1 MIECASIKEANTAA
15 EALSITVSLR
25 GYFDDLLSPPRP
37 KRTVKMERVVVSVK
51 NCQMVLTRIGET
63 TPSFSEIRNRR
74 ALPRVGDLVVFLVAG
89 ELVHVRVKQILA
101 QGEGTFVVSLKEVV
115 AEDARRRGPI
125 AIESTAAL
133 GGRGS
138 FSQVTSPLRNAFSA
152 LVASVQISK
161 GLTF

>member
-1 MIECASIKEANTAA
+1 MRHHRFFTLASGDPIVRPPEVIECASIKEANTAA
-15 EALSITVSLR
+15 EALSITASLR

-37 KRTVKMERVVVSVK
+37 KRTVKMERVVFSVK

-89 ELVHVRVKQILA
+89 ELVHVRIEQILA

-115 AEDARRRGPI
+115 AE
-125 AIESTAAL
+125 
-133 GGRGS
+133 GRS
-138 FSQVTSPLRNAFSA
+138 L
-152 LVASVQISK
+152 
-161 GLTF
+161 

>member
-1 MIECASIKEANTAA
+1 MRHHRLFTLASGDPIVRSPDVIECASIKEANTAA
-15 EALSITVSLR
+15 EALSITASLR

-74 ALPRVGDLVVFLVAG
+74 ALGDLVVFLVAG
-89 ELVHVRVKQILA
+89 ELVHVRVEQILA

-115 AEDARRRGPI
+115 AE
-125 AIESTAAL
+125 
-133 GGRGS
+133 GRS
-138 FSQVTSPLRNAFSA
+138 L
-152 LVASVQISK
+152 
-161 GLTF
+161 

>member
-1 MIECASIKEANTAA
+1 MRHHRLFTLASGDPIVRPPNVIECASIKEANTAA
-15 EALSITVSLR
+15 EALSITA
-25 GYFDDLLSPPRP
+25 FDDLLSPPRP

-89 ELVHVRVKQILA
+89 ELVHVRVEQILA

-115 AEDARRRGPI
+115 AE
-125 AIESTAAL
+125 
-133 GGRGS
+133 GRS
-138 FSQVTSPLRNAFSA
+138 L
-152 LVASVQISK
+152 
-161 GLTF
+161 

>member
-1 MIECASIKEANTAA
+1 MRHHRLFTLASGDPIVRPPDVIECASARPIKEANTAA
-15 EALSITVSLR
+15 AEALSITASLR

-89 ELVHVRVKQILA
+89 ELVHVRVEQILA

-115 AEDARRRGPI
+115 AE
-125 AIESTAAL
+125 
-133 GGRGS
+133 GRS
-138 FSQVTSPLRNAFSA
+138 L
-152 LVASVQISK
+152 
-161 GLTF
+161 

>member
-1 MIECASIKEANTAA
+1 MTESSVALPPEQERGHAAPPIIHISERRSYREAARRVECASIKEANTAA
-15 EALSITVSLR
+15 EALSITASLR

-89 ELVHVRVKQILA
+89 ELVHVRVEQVLA

-115 AEDARRRGPI
+115 AE
-125 AIESTAAL
+125 
-133 GGRGS
+133 GRS
-138 FSQVTSPLRNAFSA
+138 L
-152 LVASVQISK
+152 
-161 GLTF
+161 